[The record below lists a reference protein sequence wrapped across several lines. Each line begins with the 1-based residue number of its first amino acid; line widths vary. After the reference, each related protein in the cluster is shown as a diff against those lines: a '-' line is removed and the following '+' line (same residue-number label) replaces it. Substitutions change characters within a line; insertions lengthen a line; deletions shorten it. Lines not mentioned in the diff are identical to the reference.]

1 MLNQIYCHDVLDSTS
16 SEAWRLIDRGLGKQG
31 TVIVAKTQTNGRG
44 QRDREWRSPS
54 GGLYLSVIFEPQI
67 LASIGA
73 QMTIWSAW
81 GIATALREVV
91 PNLKIKWLNDLVVGN
106 HFGNQ
111 FESRKV
117 GGILAETRVA
127 SGMITHAVLGV
138 GINWL
143 NAVPDVGIALKD
155 LANNIE
161 NIESLQSLVLSGIAR
176 GWERWQE
183 QGIEPILLEYLELI
197 FNRIVQVGDRSGTI
211 TAITAAGDVVVE
223 WHNNLGTSTLEAG
236 SISLGYGLHYGG

>member
-67 LASIGA
+67 SASIGA

-91 PNLKIKWLNDLVVGN
+91 PNLKIKWLNYFVVGDR
-106 HFGNQ
+106 

-127 SGMITHAVLGV
+127 SGIITHAVLGV

-143 NAVPDVGIALKD
+143 NAVPNVGIALKD

-161 NIESLQSLVLSGIAR
+161 NIENLESLVLSGIAR
-176 GWERWQE
+176 GWELWQE
-183 QGIEPILLEYLELI
+183 QGIEPILLEYLGLI
-197 FNRIVQVGDRSGTI
+197 CNRIVQVGDHSGTI
-211 TAITAAGDVVVE
+211 TAITATGDLVVE

-236 SISLGYGLHYGG
+236 SISLGYGG